1 MDGIKTFI
9 FWEFKRGSWQYD
21 IVVIGILAFLFLTPR
36 PCFKDQ
42 PRENQI
48 EMLSA
53 KPGVYLLDPRLMR
66 DVPGKQSAL
75 KVSIILP
82 LRGKPITSCTAARVP
97 STKGFPVR
105 TSDER
110 MMWRYVPTSNP
121 SLHNNRFALAAPAAP
136 KMHRWRSQ
144 TKNSAHSLA
153 RAFSEFL

>member
-53 KPGVYLLDPRLMR
+53 NPGVYLLDPRLMR
-66 DVPGKQSAL
+66 DVPETNRIEKASELLKAKYGKR
-75 KVSIILP
+75 P
-82 LRGKPITSCTAARVP
+82 PITKVE
-97 STKGFPVR
+97 PVVDAEHEIIGYR
-105 TSDER
+105 
-110 MMWRYVPTSNP
+110 
-121 SLHNNRFALAAPAAP
+121 ALT
-136 KMHRWRSQ
+136 H
-144 TKNSAHSLA
+144 
-153 RAFSEFL
+153 